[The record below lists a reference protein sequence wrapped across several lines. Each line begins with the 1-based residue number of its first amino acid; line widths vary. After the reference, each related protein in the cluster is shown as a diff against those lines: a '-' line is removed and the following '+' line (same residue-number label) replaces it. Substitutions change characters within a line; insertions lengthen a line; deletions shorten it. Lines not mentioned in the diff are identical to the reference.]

1 MRCAREAC
9 ARWVP
14 DFLVQR
20 RGRGLVFDDGWYC
33 SRPCLEAETRDR
45 LEDAPEPE
53 GTFAVGQNV
62 SRLGA
67 LLIHRRLVTQAVLDE
82 ALRRQ
87 AESGRRL
94 GAELVSMVALTPLVL
109 LRTLAT
115 QSRSGYLAAVD
126 PARVTAGISGLSRDV
141 VTALGVVPI
150 EADPSRNRLVVACA
164 APLPRPSLA
173 VLRALVHPVAI
184 EPLLV
189 TDDIAASLLEAY
201 GTAPAQAKTRVTRV
215 GSMGDA
221 VEQIAR
227 AIESG
232 RALRVQPVR
241 CHSWLWIR
249 LEGGEAPEEI
259 VIPSRLSR
267 GLERRAL
274 AVGGSAARK
283 DASWQAAPTA
293 H

>member
-20 RGRGLVFDDGWYC
+20 RGRGLVFDESWYC
-33 SRPCLEAETRDR
+33 SRPCLEAVTRER

-67 LLIHRRLVTQAVLDE
+67 LLIHRRLITQGVLDE

-94 GAELVSMVALTPLVL
+94 GAELIAMDALTPLVL

-115 QSRSGYLAAVD
+115 QSRAGYLAAVD

-150 EADPSRNRLVVACA
+150 EADAARNRLVVACA

-173 VLRALVHPVAI
+173 VLRALVHPVTI

-189 TDDIAASLLEAY
+189 TDEIAASLLEAY
-201 GTAPAQAKTRVTRV
+201 GTAPAQTRVTRV

-227 AIESG
+227 GIESG
-232 RALRVQPVR
+232 RVSRVQPVR

-249 LEGGEAPEEI
+249 LEGGGVPEEI

-274 AVGGSAARK
+274 AVGGSAGRK